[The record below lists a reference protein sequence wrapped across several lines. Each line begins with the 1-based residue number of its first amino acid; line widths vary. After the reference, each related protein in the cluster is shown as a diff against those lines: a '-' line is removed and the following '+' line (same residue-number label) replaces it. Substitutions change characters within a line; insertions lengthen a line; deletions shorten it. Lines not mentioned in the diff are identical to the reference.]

1 MSIIGV
7 QLSFDEFFIII
18 FNVSYLC
25 HFEQV
30 VTAVHFNTQGVERI
44 DYFSGLGDDRFFFI
58 REFGQEMFFYDRI
71 DTIRLVRDGSAQSY
85 RQSVFGF
92 LEFLGS
98 DDTAHGDYLRIL
110 VRHFDTDRSCSGNR
124 GDDPDAQS
132 RKAKRYVVL
141 KVFDFGNLDTRSRY
155 DLIQGD
161 GRTDG
166 CFDLGDFDF
175 VITQRFYNPVFVSI
189 QFFLGDFR
197 ITGGM
202 LFEEF

>member
-1 MSIIGV
+1 MSGSSGNQKV
-7 QLSFDEFFIII
+7 GH
-18 FNVSYLC
+18 LC
-25 HFEQV
+25 QIE
-30 VTAVHFNTQGVERI
+30 
-44 DYFSGLGDDRFFFI
+44 S
-58 REFGQEMFFYDRI
+58 
-71 DTIRLVRDGSAQSY
+71 IRLVRDGSAQSY

-175 VITQRFYNPVFVSI
+175 VITQRFYNPVFVGI